1 MKRRPKNSSATRAK
15 NSPKHSR
22 TSTLPT
28 EAKNNMYRSI
38 LIFAATLLLPL
49 SVSAASCVDLSRT
62 LSSGSTGSDVS
73 ALQQF
78 LKSNAGYA
86 GTISGNMG
94 PLSVAA
100 LARWQVYKGIIPA
113 AYSPGAGTTGP
124 RTRAA
129 LACTR
134 APSASPTPAASPTIA
149 SLLAQL
155 QTLQARLAQ
164 MQGASPTSATPF
176 TPSNTSGQA
185 LFTRTL
191 DIGARGTDVTA
202 LQTLLKSKGFLSAEA
217 TGYFGTQ
224 TRAAVVAYQRA
235 NA

>member
-164 MQGASPTSATPF
+164 MQGASPTSAT
-176 TPSNTSGQA
+176 T
-185 LFTRTL
+185 FTRTL